1 MAVTAIRY
9 ASTLGIE
16 VSLGFDEETN
26 KERKKIKTISKI
38 STVATDE
45 QLHNIGMAIADV
57 LKYELIG
64 LHRTNKNEL
73 AG

>member
-45 QLHNIGMAIADV
+45 QLYNIGMAIADV

-64 LHRTNKNEL
+64 FHRTNKNEL